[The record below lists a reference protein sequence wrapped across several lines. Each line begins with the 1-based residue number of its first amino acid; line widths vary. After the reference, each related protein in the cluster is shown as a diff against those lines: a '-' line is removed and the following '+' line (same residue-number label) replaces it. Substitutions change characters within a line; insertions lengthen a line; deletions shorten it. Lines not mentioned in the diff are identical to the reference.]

1 MVTLNDISEH
11 GLYNIVMNISLI
23 IMRHQSENNDDR
35 GLQLDKTWITP
46 EGCYWLYK
54 LLAPHK
60 GSCLIDDKVL
70 DLLKQGTNNP
80 DEL

>member
-1 MVTLNDISEH
+1 MVTLEDISDH

-23 IMRHQSENNDDR
+23 LTRHMAKNHDGK

-54 LLAPHK
+54 LLSPHK
-60 GSCLIDDKVL
+60 GSILIDDKVL
-70 DLLKQGTNNP
+70 EILKQGTNNP